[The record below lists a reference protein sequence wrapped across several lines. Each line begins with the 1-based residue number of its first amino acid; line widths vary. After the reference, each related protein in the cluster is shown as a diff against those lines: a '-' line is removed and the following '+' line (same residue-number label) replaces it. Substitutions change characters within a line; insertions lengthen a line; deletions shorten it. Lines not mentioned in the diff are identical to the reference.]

1 MVGLLWSIL
10 WYLLVANTPLD
21 HPSISKEELA
31 IMDQINYNEPKQ
43 VNCCT
48 NFFCT
53 NFFSQ
58 NLNVGVFKFQE

>member
-43 VNCCT
+43 VNCSRYI
-48 NFFCT
+48 FALLRFCVPT
-53 NFFSQ
+53 IYN
-58 NLNVGVFKFQE
+58 

>member
-43 VNCCT
+43 VTC
-48 NFFCT
+48 CT

-58 NLNVGVFKFQE
+58 KLNVGVFKFQE